1 MIQIVRRTEQQAV
14 ELERR
19 LESCITDIN
28 NRVQACIRS
37 LDARFEACIDSLN
50 ARCEMC
56 INNLNS
62 RAEAHL
68 TEPTPNNGIG
78 AGWQIGL
85 FDELDAQVQ
94 ASRDIIKTTILDA
107 SGDGAVMVSPEY
119 LAFEFDGRTSSS

>member
-1 MIQIVRRTEQQAV
+1 
-14 ELERR
+14 
-19 LESCITDIN
+19 
-28 NRVQACIRS
+28 
-37 LDARFEACIDSLN
+37 
-50 ARCEMC
+50 MC

-94 ASRDIIKTTILDA
+94 ASRDIIKTTILAA
-107 SGDGAVMVSPEY
+107 SGDGALMINPEY
-119 LAFEFDGRTSSS
+119 LAFGFEGSNSSS